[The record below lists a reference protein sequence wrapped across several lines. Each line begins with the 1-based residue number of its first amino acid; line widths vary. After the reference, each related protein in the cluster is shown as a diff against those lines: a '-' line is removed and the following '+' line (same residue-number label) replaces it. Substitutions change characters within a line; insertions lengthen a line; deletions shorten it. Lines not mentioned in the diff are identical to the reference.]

1 MTRHC
6 GAAVRSP
13 GGFSCLALN
22 LRAVL
27 GRRMERST
35 ALEAADRASE
45 AESGPL
51 VSDNAALR
59 PEPFLVST
67 GPRSPTEDAYSPFTS
82 VAQYDGRVLDVTV
95 ATLLLLLVLP
105 LMALCA
111 ASVLMTGRGPILFRH
126 PRIGRNGVVFE
137 CLKFRTMVLDA
148 ECAIEQALS
157 KSAHN
162 KDQWR
167 SVRKLKCDPRVTPL
181 GAFMRR
187 YCLDELPQLFNVLA
201 GQMSIV
207 GPRPIV
213 AAEIERYGAS
223 FPIYCS
229 VKPGLTGLWQVSGR
243 HMLSYPERVDLDA
256 AYVRSRSLSLDLLI
270 LWKTVP
276 VVLCGQNE

>member
-1 MTRHC
+1 
-6 GAAVRSP
+6 
-13 GGFSCLALN
+13 
-22 LRAVL
+22 
-27 GRRMERST
+27 MERSA
-35 ALEAADRASE
+35 ALEIADRASQ
-45 AESGPL
+45 AESGSL
-51 VSDNAALR
+51 LSDNAALR
-59 PEPFLVST
+59 SERFLLKTEV
-67 GPRSPTEDAYSPFTS
+67 RSSTEDTYSPSTS
-82 VAQYDGRVLDVTV
+82 TAQYNVRVLDVTV

-111 ASVLMTGRGPILFRH
+111 VLVLVTGRGPILFRH

-148 ECAIEQALS
+148 ECAIDQALS

-167 SVRKLKCDPRVTPL
+167 AVRKLKCDPRVTPL

-213 AAEIERYGAS
+213 AAEIERYGAN
-223 FPIYCS
+223 FPVYCS

-243 HMLSYPERVDLDA
+243 HMLSYLERVELDV
-256 AYVRSRSLSLDLLI
+256 AYVRSRTLSLDLLI
-270 LWKTVP
+270 LWKTAP
-276 VVLCGQNE
+276 VVLCGENE

>member
-1 MTRHC
+1 
-6 GAAVRSP
+6 
-13 GGFSCLALN
+13 
-22 LRAVL
+22 
-27 GRRMERST
+27 MERST

-67 GPRSPTEDAYSPFTS
+67 GPRSPTEGAYSPFTS

-111 ASVLMTGRGPILFRH
+111 ASVLLTGRGPILFRH

-148 ECAIEQALS
+148 ECAIAQALS

-167 SVRKLKCDPRVTPL
+167 AVRKLKCDPRVTPL

-213 AAEIERYGAS
+213 AAEIGRYGAS

>member
-1 MTRHC
+1 
-6 GAAVRSP
+6 
-13 GGFSCLALN
+13 
-22 LRAVL
+22 
-27 GRRMERST
+27 MERSA
-35 ALEAADRASE
+35 ALEIADRASQ
-45 AESGPL
+45 AESGSL
-51 VSDNAALR
+51 VSGNAALQS
-59 PEPFLVST
+59 EPFLLST
-67 GPRSPTEDAYSPFTS
+67 DAPSPTEESYSPSTS
-82 VAQYDGRVLDVTV
+82 TAQYNVRVLDVTV

-111 ASVLMTGRGPILFRH
+111 VLVLVTGRGPILFRH

-148 ECAIEQALS
+148 ECAIDQALS

-167 SVRKLKCDPRVTPL
+167 AVRKLKCDPRVTPL

-213 AAEIERYGAS
+213 AAEIERYGAN
-223 FPIYCS
+223 FPVYCS

-243 HMLSYPERVDLDA
+243 HMLSYLERVELDV
-256 AYVRSRSLSLDLLI
+256 AYVRSRTLSLDLLI
-270 LWKTVP
+270 LCKTAP
-276 VVLCGQNE
+276 VVLCGENE

>member
-1 MTRHC
+1 
-6 GAAVRSP
+6 
-13 GGFSCLALN
+13 
-22 LRAVL
+22 L

-67 GPRSPTEDAYSPFTS
+67 GPRSPTEGAYSPFTS

-111 ASVLMTGRGPILFRH
+111 ASVLLTGRGPILFRH

-148 ECAIEQALS
+148 ECAIAQALS

-167 SVRKLKCDPRVTPL
+167 AVRKLKCDPRVTPL

-187 YCLDELPQLFNVLA
+187 YCLDELFNVLA